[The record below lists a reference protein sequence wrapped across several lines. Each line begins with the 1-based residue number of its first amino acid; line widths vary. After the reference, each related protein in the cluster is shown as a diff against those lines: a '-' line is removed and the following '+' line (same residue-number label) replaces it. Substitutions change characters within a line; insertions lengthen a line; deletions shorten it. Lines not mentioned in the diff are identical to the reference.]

1 MSSYISIVSTI
12 NVRAVLRFNFTSSI
26 SLIWCLATSTPIPM
40 LNTVWRMLGCYFESC
55 LNNVASWRIAFI
67 SGCCVTL
74 LQAGTDWD
82 CCSAVVVLWYC
93 CGAVALS
100 PPWLQT
106 SYSTLQ
112 LQHYRHHQHQPS
124 HCTGWLLKCDGKTLT
139 LHASTLLILS
149 SDWCYLRTW
158 RSYHLI
164 VRHQASEDGLDIDF
178 WQNDYIA
185 PAPNQYDKTFG
196 KYFEIQNVLIS
207 TRYFHGTLL
216 LLLFQSFWGDL

>member
-1 MSSYISIVSTI
+1 M
-12 NVRAVLRFNFTSSI
+12 VL
-26 SLIWCLATSTPIPM
+26 LWWWCGL
-40 LNTVWRMLGCYFESC
+40 LG
-55 LNNVASWRIAFI
+55 R
-67 SGCCVTL
+67 
-74 LQAGTDWD
+74 
-82 CCSAVVVLWYC
+82 
-93 CGAVALS
+93 S
-100 PPWLQT
+100 PPRGYKQATALCSYNTTTTT
-106 SYSTLQ
+106 S
-112 LQHYRHHQHQPS
+112 HH
-124 HCTGWLLKCDGKTLT
+124 TAWLLKCDGKTLT

-149 SDWCYLRTW
+149 SDWCYMRTW

-216 LLLFQSFWGDL
+216 LLSFQSF